1 MTVGVHFCT
10 IGLTLMSWEGP
21 WDRHGAPEGTL
32 GATLAHLH
40 RKTPKTTKKTTFWWL
55 VLKSRF
61 NDISRLF
68 LSLLLH
74 VLQAWQ
80 MMPKC
85 LQKITKG
92 VPKLHIVDGN
102 AQIEKL
108 RFDCAGA
115 SGSRVRHAR
124 KHVKANKNGTQTN
137 TRRIH
142 HFFVKSDTKDCQNG
156 HRFSQHFTMISS
168 VIFKRQKKQKI
179 VLGSESRWGHLGHI

>member
-1 MTVGVHFCT
+1 
-10 IGLTLMSWEGP
+10 
-21 WDRHGAPEGTL
+21 
-32 GATLAHLH
+32 
-40 RKTPKTTKKTTFWWL
+40 
-55 VLKSRF
+55 
-61 NDISRLF
+61 
-68 LSLLLH
+68 
-74 VLQAWQ
+74 

-85 LQKITKG
+85 LQKVTKG

-115 SGSRVRHAR
+115 SGSRFRHAG

-142 HFFVKSDTKDCQNG
+142 DFFVKSDTKDCQNG
-156 HRFSQHFTMISS
+156 HRFSQHFTVISS

-179 VLGSESRWGHLGHI
+179 ILDPESRRVHLRHIKGKGGTGKHLGSIWEASGRHLGGIWGASGTPGGHGASGGS

>member
-1 MTVGVHFCT
+1 
-10 IGLTLMSWEGP
+10 
-21 WDRHGAPEGTL
+21 
-32 GATLAHLH
+32 
-40 RKTPKTTKKTTFWWL
+40 
-55 VLKSRF
+55 
-61 NDISRLF
+61 
-68 LSLLLH
+68 
-74 VLQAWQ
+74 

-85 LQKITKG
+85 LQKVTTG

-115 SGSRVRHAR
+115 SGSRFRHAG

-142 HFFVKSDTKDCQNG
+142 DFFVKSDTKDCQNG
-156 HRFSQHFTMISS
+156 HRFSPHFTVISS

-179 VLGSESRWGHLGHI
+179 ILDPESRRVHLRHIKGKGGTTLGFPPLSRRCLLEAQGLLTNTFRIPLNWKCMLFICFCLFFLGGVWVALCRLHG

>member
-1 MTVGVHFCT
+1 MK
-10 IGLTLMSWEGP
+10 P
-21 WDRHGAPEGTL
+21 
-32 GATLAHLH
+32 
-40 RKTPKTTKKTTFWWL
+40 
-55 VLKSRF
+55 RF

-85 LQKITKG
+85 LKKLTKG
-92 VPKLHIVDGN
+92 VPKLHIVDGS

-115 SGSRVRHAR
+115 SGSRVRHAG
-124 KHVKANKNGTQTN
+124 KHVKANKNYTQTN

-142 HFFVKSDTKDCQNG
+142 DFFVKSDTKDCQNG
-156 HRFSQHFTMISS
+156 HRFSPHFTMISS
-168 VIFKRQKKQKI
+168 VIFQHLKKQKI
-179 VLGSESRWGHLGHI
+179 EMAAESRRGHLGHIESKGGTGEHLGGIWGLLEGSGKNLGSLSVDLGCLWGLGS

>member
-1 MTVGVHFCT
+1 MK
-10 IGLTLMSWEGP
+10 P
-21 WDRHGAPEGTL
+21 
-32 GATLAHLH
+32 
-40 RKTPKTTKKTTFWWL
+40 
-55 VLKSRF
+55 RF
-61 NDISRLF
+61 DDISRLC

-85 LQKITKG
+85 LQKVTKG

-115 SGSRVRHAR
+115 SGSRVRQAG
-124 KHVKANKNGTQTN
+124 KHVKANKNYTQTN

-142 HFFVKSDTKDCQNG
+142 DFFVKSDTKDCQNG
-156 HRFSQHFTMISS
+156 HRSSPHFTVISS
-168 VIFKRQKKQKI
+168 VIFKHVKKEKSDWPRNLVEGTLDTSKVRVNWGASGTPGGHGASGCPWKQLLQYLPAKMQKF
-179 VLGSESRWGHLGHI
+179 L